1 MPVESLLKSTC
12 HSLRLWH
19 SDFIETLI
27 QSPIQDE
34 YATMLLDKNS
44 QNHSQHA
51 LSHAGSTREMNVPKG
66 DNPLI
71 WPVLTLLKSSSQ
83 SWKVHHLASELQA
96 KGLMHDLDP
105 LPEKDLFKRNFLL
118 MNALYELQ
126 DMLMPRQWLQV
137 KAMDIQIFRI
147 IPANAD
153 IEHVRDGA
161 LRDYYL
167 DWSNYDA
174 SVNVVREMLESFW
187 SSYQQYIGVNVKLMN
202 KGHALKV
209 FELDETATDR
219 DIRKQWRKLALKW
232 HPDRD
237 EGDTERFREV
247 CEAWQTLRE

>member
-1 MPVESLLKSTC
+1 
-12 HSLRLWH
+12 
-19 SDFIETLI
+19 
-27 QSPIQDE
+27 
-34 YATMLLDKNS
+34 MLLNKTL
-44 QNHSQHA
+44 HSAHA
-51 LSHAGSTREMNVPKG
+51 PEWDDTNKSNQINASKG

-71 WPVLTLLKSSSQ
+71 WPVLSLLQSTNQ

-96 KGLMHDLDP
+96 KGLMHNLDP

-126 DMLMPRQWLQV
+126 DILMPKQWLQV
-137 KAMDIQIFRI
+137 KAMEIQIFRI
-147 IPANAD
+147 IPASAD
-153 IEHVRDGA
+153 VQHIRDGA

-167 DWSNYDA
+167 DWANYDA

-187 SSYQQYIGVNVKLMN
+187 STYKEYIGVNIKLMHV
-202 KGHALKV
+202 GQALKV

-237 EGDTERFREV
+237 QGNAERFREV
-247 CEAWQTLRE
+247 CEAWQTLKESL